1 MWVFEHVADG
11 GLSFEVIE
19 AEPGARCKLGNVYDF
34 NSKFLSGLAV
44 EAAPNQR
51 ERTLSY
57 KNEKMAYLKGFA
69 KSRGV
74 LFGGVLLSLYPCKF
88 STTIPNKSPS
98 ALSTS
103 SK

>member
-57 KNEKMAYLKGFA
+57 F
-69 KSRGV
+69 
-74 LFGGVLLSLYPCKF
+74 
-88 STTIPNKSPS
+88 
-98 ALSTS
+98 
-103 SK
+103 